1 MTQILRTTDNPQLT
15 TDNWQTDMTYELGI
29 LGAGNMAE
37 AIARGVIGAG
47 ILGSPQIIASDVSA
61 QRREVFGKQLGVR
74 AVEDN
79 REVAA
84 SSEVLLLS
92 VKPQTMAKLM
102 GEIGPVIRPE
112 TLVISIA
119 AGISTRFIE
128 SHLGG
133 GTPWRVIRTMP
144 NTPMLVG
151 EGMAAISRGQHATAA
166 DAQRARALFEAAAE
180 VIDVPEEQ
188 LDAVTAVSGSGPAYF
203 FYLVEKMI
211 RAATELGISPEH
223 ARKLSIKTA
232 LGAAKMLSTSQE
244 SPQEL
249 RRRVT
254 SPGGTTQAAI
264 THLESHDVAGSIIGA
279 IKAAEK
285 RGKELGS

>member
-1 MTQILRTTDNPQLT
+1 
-15 TDNWQTDMTYELGI
+15 MTYQLGI

-37 AIARGVIGAG
+37 AIARGVIRSG
-47 ILGSPQIIASDVSA
+47 IVRAPQIIASDVSP
-61 QRREVFGKQLGVR
+61 QRREVFETRLGVR

-79 REVAA
+79 GEVAA

-92 VKPQTMAKLM
+92 VKPQTMAKLL
-102 GEIGPVIRPE
+102 GEIAGVVRPE
-112 TLVISIA
+112 ALVVSIA
-119 AGISTRFIE
+119 AGISTAFIE

-133 GTPWRVIRTMP
+133 TVPRRVIRTMP

-151 EGMAAISRGQHATAA
+151 EGMVALSRGKHATEQ
-166 DAQRARALFEAAAE
+166 DAQRARRLFESAAD

-203 FYLVEKMI
+203 FYLVEQMI
-211 RAATELGISPEH
+211 RAATNLGISPEH
-223 ARKLSIKTA
+223 ARQLSIKTA

-264 THLESHDVAGSIIGA
+264 THMESHDVAGAIIGA